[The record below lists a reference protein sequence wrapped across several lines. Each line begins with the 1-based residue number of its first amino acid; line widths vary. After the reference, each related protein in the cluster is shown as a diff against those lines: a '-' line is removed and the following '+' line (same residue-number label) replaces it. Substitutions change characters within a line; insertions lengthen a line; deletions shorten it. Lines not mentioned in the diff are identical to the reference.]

1 MRYSNSWV
9 IQSNLIY
16 LHSVFQI
23 CIINIKKIVMFKK
36 IALLLLCVFPISL
49 MGQEVKLGHI
59 NSQEI
64 LSLMPERAEIEKTL
78 NDLQTQWENEL
89 VKMREEYYAKIKEF
103 QDKQATMPESIKQA
117 RQSEIVE
124 IEQRINTFNQTA
136 SSDLQKKQQ
145 ELFTPV
151 IDKVKKAINEVGS
164 ENNYTY
170 IFDLS
175 TQSIVYQSPKSN
187 DVTALVK
194 KKLGLK

>member
-1 MRYSNSWV
+1 
-9 IQSNLIY
+9 
-16 LHSVFQI
+16 
-23 CIINIKKIVMFKK
+23 MFKK

>member
-1 MRYSNSWV
+1 
-9 IQSNLIY
+9 
-16 LHSVFQI
+16 
-23 CIINIKKIVMFKK
+23 MFKK
-36 IALLLLCVFPISL
+36 IAFLLLCVFPISL

-64 LSLMPERAEIEKTL
+64 LSLMPERTEIEKTL

-89 VKMREEYYAKIKEF
+89 LKMREEYYAKIKEF

-145 ELFTPV
+145 ELFAPV
-151 IDKVKKAINEVGS
+151 IDKVKKAINEVGT